1 MILLNHFPNG
11 DEEISLLKFIAR
23 YQYLNVNDAKY
34 FFSSKRYYK
43 KRLRNLISKRLL
55 RKNKLDLVVGEW
67 GSEYAKLIKFEYN
80 RLNRNVK
87 YRARLLRLSNIGAF
101 YNNCSTVEFTPSFSI
116 KDKKI
121 FTMTARRFIGIL
133 DINGI
138 DYLTY
143 QITDK
148 HDSKYISCVIYDIQK
163 EKTYKNFIIFVNNI
177 ARININDFAFGMNQV
192 IIVENTEE
200 SKEKLKYYN
209 SINWSKVIE
218 KYYKNKVYL
227 SEYKFCDYTNYK
239 DKYVSTFYC
248 IDTEKI
254 NRIKHFLRENNNRN
268 IDIICCKEIQQQL
281 KKEIPNANYIMVE
294 LEQYIDKERKVYD

>member
-1 MILLNHFPNG
+1 MNHFPNG

-55 RKNKLDLVVGEW
+55 RKNKLDLVLGEL
-67 GSEYAKLIKFEYN
+67 GIEYAKLFKCEYN

>member
-1 MILLNHFPNG
+1 MNHFPNG

-55 RKNKLDLVVGEW
+55 RKNKLDLVLGEL
-67 GSEYAKLIKFEYN
+67 GIDYAKLFKFEYN

-87 YRARLLRLSNIGAF
+87 YRERLLRLSSIGAF
-101 YNNCSTVEFTPSFSI
+101 YNNCSTVKLTPSFSI

-143 QITDK
+143 QITEQ

-177 ARININDFAFGMNQV
+177 ERININDFAFGMNQV
-192 IIVENTEE
+192 IIVEDTEE